1 MSAKIAMH
9 TSGKLRFPR
18 DRALRERR
26 PIPGLDGY
34 AISNNGL
41 IAAPGGELED
51 PSRWPLHDILL
62 DEAEIV
68 LNVVNAVA
76 HAWLDEAAQ
85 ARIRSAL
92 PPTSAPGDIAVQEL
106 EAELQV
112 FRHAIV
118 AVARHPDGLPA
129 AVSIQEPPQGEA
141 GRITL
146 RPIENYTTIL
156 AEPGRPPSK
165 GGNTRALHSHRL
177 TIDGEHYSFLA
188 LGSRKWVFASDVVSF
203 DYVLTPEGYR
213 NIIKHSLRAFDKNGK
228 AVVRGDRGSKPTLR
242 TAPTRLPGSRRERMS

>member
-1 MSAKIAMH
+1 MSGKIALQS
-9 TSGKLRFPR
+9 SGNLRFPK

-26 PIPGLDGY
+26 PVHGLDGFS
-34 AISNNGL
+34 ISNNGL
-41 IAAPGGELED
+41 IAAPGEELEEA
-51 PSRWPLHDILL
+51 SRWPLHDILL
-62 DEAEIV
+62 EDAEIV
-68 LNVVNAVA
+68 LDVFIAVA

-85 ARIRSAL
+85 ARIRAAL
-92 PPTSAPGDIAVQEL
+92 PPTTRSGDMAVQEL
-106 EAELQV
+106 EGELQV
-112 FRHAIV
+112 SRHAIA
-118 AVARHPDGLPA
+118 AVARNPDGLPQA
-129 AVSIQEPPQGEA
+129 IQVQEPPEGEE
-141 GRITL
+141 GRISL

-177 TIDGEHYSFLA
+177 TVDGEHYSFLA
-188 LGSRKWVFASDVVSF
+188 LGSRKWIFASDVVSF

-242 TAPTRLPGSRRERMS
+242 TAPARLPGSRRERMN

>member
-1 MSAKIAMH
+1 MTGKIAMH
-9 TSGKLRFPR
+9 TSGKLRFPK
-18 DRALRERR
+18 DRARRERR

-34 AISNNGL
+34 SISQTGL
-41 IAAPGGELED
+41 VAAPSGELED

-62 DEAEIV
+62 EEAEIV
-68 LNVVNAVA
+68 INVVNAVA

-106 EAELQV
+106 EGELQV
-112 FRHAIV
+112 SRHAIV
-118 AVARHPDGLPA
+118 AVARHPEGLPA

-146 RPIENYTTIL
+146 RPVENYTTFL
-156 AEPGRPPSK
+156 AEPGRAPSK

-177 TIDGEHYSFLA
+177 TIDGQHYGFLA
-188 LGSRKWVFASDVVSF
+188 LGKGKWVYAADVVSF
-203 DYVLTPEGYR
+203 NYVLTPGGYR
-213 NIIKHSLRAFDKNGK
+213 NIIKHSLRAFDRNGK
-228 AVVRGDRGSKPTLR
+228 AVVRGDRGTKPTLR
-242 TAPTRLPGSRRERMS
+242 TAPARLPGSRRERMG